1 MDIQKLIDD
10 YATWLKGE
18 ISVEKFGEYYEIT
31 TPYLD
36 YANDFL
42 QIYVKQI
49 DDEIYFSDDSVT
61 IGNLKMCGFK
71 FTPKKMAYLQQILN
85 RYDVSLQGDELVT
98 KTNVKKFAQK
108 KHLFI
113 QAILKITDMPIFTKS
128 NSFGLF
134 LEDVKDFF
142 EKMDIFYSDNVQFR
156 GKAGIAHSYDF
167 LFQMTKSKPE
177 RLCQTINNPTKS
189 NVSNLLFT
197 WEDTKPSR
205 RDDSLLIAIL
215 NDENAVYSGAE
226 DAFSNYGVKAI
237 EWSKMGSSKNLE
249 LLVA

>member
-1 MDIQKLIDD
+1 M
-10 YATWLKGE
+10 KGE

-36 YANDFL
+36 DANDYL
-42 QIYVKQI
+42 QIYVKQV
-49 DDEIYFSDDSVT
+49 DDEIYFSDDSAT

-71 FTPKKMAYLQQILN
+71 FTQKKMAYLQQILN

-128 NSFGLF
+128 NSSGLF

-156 GKAGIAHSYDF
+156 GKSGIAHSYDF
-167 LFQMTKSKPE
+167 LFQRTKSKPE
-177 RLCQTINNPTKS
+177 RLCQTINNSTKS

-237 EWSKMGSSKNLE
+237 EWSKMNISKNLE
-249 LLVA
+249 LIVA